1 MKKISKMII
10 AAIIFI
16 AIISVGINSIK
27 KEKKPT
33 KNIEVGVEN
42 EQKEEIIELEP
53 VEDVQRYYYNQLTLK
68 EQEMY
73 NKISSSKEQILEG
86 QQVCIGV
93 VKTMYDDF
101 NEDLRAKIKK
111 EAEEIKER
119 AVWAY
124 KLDNPMSTTWLNS
137 YHSYLKV
144 YSLTEGISYSIMIRP
159 GEKRYFDFKS
169 RNELE
174 EAIKEIE
181 KKTQEF
187 VQNLSGTN
195 EKKLQDIHD
204 WLIEDAKYS
213 NNLEMPNISNL
224 YGCIIQK
231 ECVCGGFTYSF
242 KYVADMAG
250 IPVISVVGLESSAKK
265 DSEINHAWNMAFV
278 NGKWKV
284 IDVTYDLTKG
294 YKIPIQEYEN
304 SPTEIFNIPK

>member
-27 KEKKPT
+27 KEEKPT

-119 AVWAY
+119 VLWAY
-124 KLDNPMSTTWLNS
+124 KLDNPMATTWLNS
-137 YHSYLKV
+137 YHSYLKI
-144 YSLTEGISYSIMIRP
+144 YSSTEGISYSIMIRP

>member
-27 KEKKPT
+27 KEEKPT